1 MIYRIRTLF
10 AMLALL
16 YASIVLIA
24 QLTHGQNSIQGQQI
38 NDVTRRVELIEKMG
52 IGERLARI
60 ETQLEAAAHS
70 AERTGNLASG
80 ALLCLV
86 GLTGETL
93 LRLLRGGRE
102 KS

>member
-1 MIYRIRTLF
+1 MIHRIRTIL
-10 AMLALL
+10 AMSALL

-24 QLTHGQNSIQGQQI
+24 QLTNGGQAIYGQRI
-38 NDVTRRVELIEKMG
+38 DDVTRRVESIERMG

-70 AERTGNLASG
+70 AERTGNLATG
-80 ALLCLV
+80 ALVCLL

-93 LRLLRGGRE
+93 IRLLRGGRE

>member
-1 MIYRIRTLF
+1 MIHRIRTIL
-10 AMLALL
+10 AMSALL

-24 QLTHGQNSIQGQQI
+24 QLTNGQAIYGQRI
-38 NDVTRRVELIEKMG
+38 DDVTRRVESIERMG

-70 AERTGNLASG
+70 AERTVNLATG
-80 ALLCLV
+80 ALVCLL

-93 LRLLRGGRE
+93 IRLLRGGRE